1 MIGRLAP
8 IARVALAAAL
18 ALATLCASA
27 ALPAP
32 GEPGAP
38 ADPRYC
44 GEPARTASGAIKRSR
59 AVLRHFVAV
68 HPCPSTGKP
77 DTACP
82 NWSIDHVIPL
92 VSGGCDEIGNLQWLP
107 DALKSCAVIC
117 KDRFE
122 RVINAVP
129 PRPFEIRPRAD
140 VSQTPTTTTTP
151 KDAP

>member
-1 MIGRLAP
+1 MTTARSLASWLLLLLSLLSVG
-8 IARVALAAAL
+8 AW
-18 ALATLCASA
+18 A

-44 GEPARTASGAIKRSR
+44 GEPARYANGQIKRSR

-68 HPCPSTGKP
+68 HPCPVNGLADVS
-77 DTACP
+77 CP
-82 NWSIDHVIPL
+82 NWAIDHVIPL
-92 VSGGCDEIGNLQWLP
+92 ANGGCDEIGNLQWLP

-122 RVINAVP
+122 RVINALP
-129 PRPFEIRPRAD
+129 PRVFEIH
-140 VSQTPTTTTTP
+140 PTTRPAPPDPTTHTE
-151 KDAP
+151 D

>member
-1 MIGRLAP
+1 MISRLAH
-8 IARVALAAAL
+8 ATLAAAL

-44 GEPARTASGAIKRSR
+44 GDPARTASGAIRRSR

-68 HPCPSTGKP
+68 HPCPSTDKP

-92 VSGGCDEIGNLQWLP
+92 ASGGCDEIGNLQWLP

-122 RVINAVP
+122 RAINAVP
-129 PRPFEIRPRAD
+129 PRPFEIRPRAAAD
-140 VSQTPTTTTTP
+140 LTPTPATPP